1 MTSWLR
7 WVVVAVLVGHGLI
20 HLLGAAKGLRWADV
34 PALTQPIGAGV
45 GLLWLVAALLVLAA
59 AGLVAVGAPTWWWAV
74 AHGAAPVSQVA
85 VVTSWSDARAGTVVN
100 GLLVVAAVY
109 GFASVGPTSF
119 HAEWTTQATRALAEA
134 DHSPALVTEADLV
147 GLPESLADYVRA
159 SGAVGRPRV
168 TTMAATFH
176 GRIRSGP
183 AGAWMPFTGR
193 QVNTFG
199 PRPQRLFIMDARRTG
214 LPVTVLHR
222 YIDGTAT
229 MRAKVVSLVQV
240 VDAAGPEMDRGETVT
255 VFNDLVAFAP
265 GAIVDAP
272 VRWTAVDGTHVAGV
286 FTVGDQSVSAVLT
299 FDSDHRLV
307 DFVSQD
313 RARASIDGKHF
324 TVMPWSTPLSRHR
337 HLHGRMMPMS
347 GSARWDAP
355 APEGS
360 FSYVELSMDDISFN
374 AATLEDAEAAT
385 GQSHEVGARTQ
396 PRSAARS
403 RP

>member
-1 MTSWLR
+1 MTSWIR

-34 PALTQPIGAGV
+34 PALTGPIGAGV

-74 AHGAAPVSQVA
+74 ALGAAAVSQVA
-85 VVTSWSDARAGTVVN
+85 VVTSWSDAKAGTVVN
-100 GLLVVAAVY
+100 VLLVVAAVY

-159 SGAVGRPRV
+159 SGAVGQPRV
-168 TTMAATFH
+168 ESLAATFH

-183 AGAWMPFTGR
+183 AEAWMPFTGR

-299 FDSDHRLV
+299 FDGDHRLV

-324 TVMPWSTPLSRHR
+324 TPMPWSTPLSRHR

-347 GSARWDAP
+347 GAARWDAP
-355 APEGS
+355 APGGL
-360 FSYVELSMDDISFN
+360 VQLRRARDGRHRVQRGVARGRRRRDQPV
-374 AATLEDAEAAT
+374 ARRRRAHPAT
-385 GQSHEVGARTQ
+385 QRC
-396 PRSAARS
+396 RS